1 MLSVCGC
8 HCTAYLQCVY
18 SGLSWSIA
26 WWHVD
31 GTSMALSVPER
42 LSWWS
47 HALRISIGKLSE
59 CLKGVD
65 PSQLRHMPD
74 KLKDWQPLRPLPW
87 FSMIYS
93 WYPHFPWRILQ
104 LAGFN
109 SVPTSS
115 AGVLLRCVILCHDL
129 PPNVTPGLLGCM
141 HVRAVQ
147 FWLICDTCFKLAQM
161 MGFCFCFFFE
171 CCGSR
176 NISDKADPH
185 WNPLKSHRH
194 IPALGLPSIPWR
206 RSLRGRYTPG
216 KSRIAA
222 LPRAK
227 QLSHDS
233 ADLWTSGNFRIRM
246 DGTKDWRNWLTASY
260 IYKDWTPWKCNE
272 IR

>member
-93 WYPHFPWRILQ
+93 WYPHFPWWILQ

-161 MGFCFCFFFE
+161 MGFCFCFCFFRMLWE
-171 CCGSR
+171 SQHFWQGRS
-176 NISDKADPH
+176 
-185 WNPLKSHRH
+185 PLKS
-194 IPALGLPSIPWR
+194 IEVSPANTG
-206 RSLRGRYTPG
+206 T
-216 KSRIAA
+216 RIAIDSVTQELA
-222 LPRAK
+222 RKVHAWQVEDSRPSSRQAAQPWFSWPLNLGELP
-227 QLSHDS
+227 HPYG
-233 ADLWTSGNFRIRM
+233 WN
-246 DGTKDWRNWLTASY
+246 
-260 IYKDWTPWKCNE
+260 
-272 IR
+272 